1 MVKKTCFSFECNF
14 SYFSFLHHWHF
25 SVKTL
30 NIINH
35 KLKHII
41 LSLNNLSFI
50 WPQCFCLQFNLSNYF
65 LIIETTLLLGHERM
79 GPTIMA
85 KLLLVILLWAENFA
99 TSDKCLRKCNSV
111 DLIIINDN
119 FVINKNNP
127 YLLQPACN
135 IHSLQDFND

>member
-1 MVKKTCFSFECNF
+1 MLYMIKTKLNGKKTCFSFECNF

-50 WPQCFCLQFNLSNYF
+50 WPQCFCLQFNFVKLFSDNQDN
-65 LIIETTLLLGHERM
+65 LAV
-79 GPTIMA
+79 GP
-85 KLLLVILLWAENFA
+85 
-99 TSDKCLRKCNSV
+99 
-111 DLIIINDN
+111 
-119 FVINKNNP
+119 
-127 YLLQPACN
+127 
-135 IHSLQDFND
+135 